1 MNKKV
6 TRWPY
11 LTAGLIMMLFAGVI
25 YAWSIL
31 KSPLTAEFGWN
42 SAALGLNYTI
52 TLSVFC
58 LGGVLGGILL
68 KKISPRLLAIFSG
81 ISVFLGFTLSSM
93 VQDNIII
100 LYVSYGILCGL
111 GIGVAYNVIISTVT
125 SWYPDKR
132 NTASGV
138 MMMGF
143 GASALLL
150 GSIAGYLI
158 STIGWRTT
166 YLSLGIAVLVVF
178 SIGSIFMKK
187 PGADILLPMPK
198 VTKSTDI
205 KAKDYSTAEMI
216 KRASFWK
223 MFIYLILAIA
233 IGQSVI
239 GFAKDIAISVGAAES
254 LAILLV
260 GVLSVCNGLGRIITG
275 FLYDIIGRRK
285 TMIIAG
291 ILTVTAPIIML
302 FAMINSSVP
311 LVIVGLC
318 NIGFAFGTIPPIS
331 TGYAGS
337 FYGTKYFPVNFSI
350 LGIATIPAAFVPTI
364 AGAMLGAFGSYI
376 PIFIMLIAFSV
387 FALIIN
393 LSIKKA

>member
-1 MNKKV
+1 MKTKV
-6 TRWPY
+6 KRWPY
-11 LTAGLIMMLFAGVI
+11 LTAGVVMMLFAGVI

-31 KSPLTAEFGWN
+31 KSPLAVEFGWN

-52 TLSVFC
+52 TLSAFC
-58 LGGVLGGILL
+58 LGGVLGGVLL
-68 KKISPRLLAIFSG
+68 NKISPRILAIISG
-81 ISVFLGFTLSSM
+81 ISVFLGFAISSM

-100 LYVSYGILCGL
+100 LYLSYGILCGF
-111 GIGVAYNVIISTVT
+111 GIGIAYNVIISTVT
-125 SWYPDKR
+125 SWFPDKR

-150 GSIAGYLI
+150 GSIAGYFI
-158 STIGWRTT
+158 SSIGWRTT
-166 YLSLGIAVLVVF
+166 YLALGIAVLVVF
-178 SIGSIFMKK
+178 VVGSIFMKK
-187 PGADILLPMPK
+187 PGAEIILPMPK
-198 VTKSTDI
+198 TAKGADI
-205 KAKDYSTAEMI
+205 KVKDYTTADMI
-216 KRASFWK
+216 RRSSFWK

-260 GVLSVCNGLGRIITG
+260 GILSICNGLGRIITG
-275 FLYDIIGRRK
+275 FLYDAIGRRK

-302 FAMINSSVP
+302 LAMINSSVP

-318 NIGFAFGTIPPIS
+318 NVGFAFGTIPPIN
-331 TGYAGS
+331 TGFASS
-337 FYGTKYFPVNFSI
+337 FYGMKHFPVNFSV

-364 AGAMLGAFGSYI
+364 AGAMISTFGSYI
-376 PIFIMLIAFSV
+376 PVFIMLIAFSV
-387 FALIIN
+387 FALIVN